1 MRFTAELPKE
11 KSITLPLP
19 LVFIDSVRFLSHSLE
34 ILVKNLGEN
43 DFYHLSQEFNA
54 NVLDSIKKKGF
65 FLMTTEKFLK
75 NLRKVYLAK
84 IKFIVY
90 WLIVQLVIKIMSL
103 FLTFEIFLKWKL
115 WKIIMICT
123 YRLVF
128 YKWLVSLKLLEK
140 NS

>member
-1 MRFTAELPKE
+1 MRVTAELPKE
-11 KSITLPLP
+11 ESINLPLP
-19 LVFIDSVRFLSHSLE
+19 LVSIDSVRFLSHSLE

-84 IKFIVY
+84 IKSIV
-90 WLIVQLVIKIMSL
+90 
-103 FLTFEIFLKWKL
+103 
-115 WKIIMICT
+115 C
-123 YRLVF
+123 
-128 YKWLVSLKLLEK
+128 
-140 NS
+140 

>member
-11 KSITLPLP
+11 KSINLPLP
-19 LVFIDSVRFLSHSLE
+19 LLFIDSLRFLSHSLQ

-43 DFYHLSQEFNA
+43 NFYHLSQEFHA

-84 IKFIVY
+84 IKFMVY
-90 WLIVQLVIKIMSL
+90 
-103 FLTFEIFLKWKL
+103 
-115 WKIIMICT
+115 
-123 YRLVF
+123 
-128 YKWLVSLKLLEK
+128 
-140 NS
+140 

>member
-1 MRFTAELPKE
+1 MRVTAELPKE
-11 KSITLPLP
+11 ESINLPLP
-19 LVFIDSVRFLSHSLE
+19 LVSIDSVRFLSHSLE

-90 WLIVQLVIKIMSL
+90 
-103 FLTFEIFLKWKL
+103 
-115 WKIIMICT
+115 
-123 YRLVF
+123 
-128 YKWLVSLKLLEK
+128 
-140 NS
+140 

>member
-54 NVLDSIKKKGF
+54 NVLDSITKKEF
-65 FLMTTEKFLK
+65 FLMITEKFLK
-75 NLRKVYLAK
+75 NLRQVFLAK

-90 WLIVQLVIKIMSL
+90 WLIVQLVIKIISL

-128 YKWLVSLKLLEK
+128 YNWLVPLKLLEK

>member
-54 NVLDSIKKKGF
+54 NVLDSITKKEF
-65 FLMTTEKFLK
+65 FLMITEKFLK
-75 NLRKVYLAK
+75 NLRQVFLAK

-90 WLIVQLVIKIMSL
+90 
-103 FLTFEIFLKWKL
+103 
-115 WKIIMICT
+115 
-123 YRLVF
+123 
-128 YKWLVSLKLLEK
+128 
-140 NS
+140 